1 MSDRPRTRGDVRRL
15 IHDATQ
21 AAATL
26 TKHGH
31 REYARLLTEL
41 ADIARHRLDPQHEP
55 APDAYHGGDDIVGD
69 LFDGRAA

>member
-15 IHDATQ
+15 IHEATQ

-41 ADIARHRLDPQHEP
+41 ADIARHRLDP
-55 APDAYHGGDDIVGD
+55 YHGGDDIVGD
-69 LFDGRAA
+69 LFDGKAA